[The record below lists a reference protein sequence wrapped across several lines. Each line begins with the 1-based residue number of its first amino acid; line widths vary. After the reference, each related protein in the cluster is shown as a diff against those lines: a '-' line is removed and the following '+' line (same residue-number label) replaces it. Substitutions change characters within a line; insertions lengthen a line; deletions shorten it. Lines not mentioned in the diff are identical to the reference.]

1 MNAWALSIPSS
12 QTSCGPATLLSTV
25 FSSKC
30 SHAFHG
36 LLEPLLRMENSLY
49 PTPSFSF
56 PFLSLFKQDTDVT
69 SIPVSRG
76 QVTPKHGWL
85 FSPLPFFL
93 YSCRLWQCYLDFLTG
108 PMHRG
113 DSPTVDG
120 FSHSRNFTLVRENS
134 GFGVGLTSYFGTSVK
149 TTYTQRI
156 WPGYRG

>member
-1 MNAWALSIPSS
+1 MSNPSS
-12 QTSCGPATLLSTV
+12 QTFCRPATLLSTV

-36 LLEPLLRMENSLY
+36 LLETLLRPENSLS

-56 PFLSLFKQDTDVT
+56 PFLSLLKQDTDVT
-69 SIPVSRG
+69 SITVSRG
-76 QVTPKHGWL
+76 QVMPKHGWL
-85 FSPLPFFL
+85 FFPPPFLPLL
-93 YSCRLWQCYLDFLTG
+93 QQSLTG
-108 PMHRG
+108 LTWLFNWPQMHRG

-120 FSHSRNFTLVRENS
+120 FSHSRNFMLVRQNS